1 MSSYS
6 HNNFHFIYKRNMK
19 YIVNIVGLILV
30 GVLAGCSKGENPT
43 IEPDQP
49 TVNNAI
55 HFASEDNWEGANS
68 STRGVVKST
77 FSAGDAIGVLAYHL
91 LPVDGK
97 EVTEWDHNAL
107 PDYMY
112 NQAVTMQSNNTTWQY
127 SPTKYWPSDTK
138 SKIKFFA
145 YYPYTIQEKGV
156 GLSNGLT
163 INTDDDDGYPWI
175 SFIPNIE
182 VCKQIDFCTAF
193 TGLLNSNTGAVSLP
207 FTHQLSQISFSADY
221 TGILPDRKTIVN
233 VTKLKFIGTKVWKRG
248 YFDSKEITVG
258 STTTREDFFAWDN
271 FYFDELPRYELRA
284 NEAYKELI
292 AEPIERKTTEVS
304 ASTKKKITGENGF
317 MLIHPQILE
326 ANDIK
331 IQATISISSG
341 VDDATPLEAVVG
353 INVVQPHELRKG
365 KQMNYSFTININ
377 DFISLVLAT
386 PAEGEWDD
394 NVINNDII
402 DNFPPTVLPNIP
414 PGGDWGT
421 GTGTAPGDG
430 DAEI

>member
-1 MSSYS
+1 M
-6 HNNFHFIYKRNMK
+6 
-19 YIVNIVGLILV
+19 LIC
-30 GVLAGCSKGENPT
+30 GFMGCSKGENPT
-43 IEPDQP
+43 TEPGEP
-49 TVNNAI
+49 AVNKSI
-55 HFASEDNWEGANS
+55 RFTSEDNWDGGNAIS
-68 STRGVVKST
+68 RGIVKSK
-77 FSAGDAIGVLAYHL
+77 FSSGDAIGVLAYHL
-91 LPVDGK
+91 LPVDGV

-107 PDYMY
+107 PNYMY
-112 NQAVTMQSNNTTWQY
+112 NQEVAMQANNETWQY

-258 STTTREDFFAWDN
+258 STTTREDFFAWDA

-284 NEAYKELI
+284 DEPYKELI
-292 AEPIERKTTEVS
+292 AEPIARKVGELS
-304 ASTKKKITGENGF
+304 PSTKIKITGENGF
-317 MLIHPQILE
+317 MLIHPQVLE

-341 VDDATPLEAVVG
+341 ADDIDPLIAVVG
-353 INVVQPHELRKG
+353 INVAQPHELIKG

-402 DNFPPTVLPNIP
+402 DNFPPTVLPDIT
-414 PGGDWGT
+414 PGGDWET
-421 GTGTAPGDG
+421 DPGGIGG